1 VSVPGNRLIV
11 ESTLQGKAGMDS
23 WYVYIVRCGDNSLYT
38 GITKDLV
45 KRILEHNSGPKG
57 AKYTRS
63 RRPVSLVY
71 SEEAVSRSAA
81 TCREYTI
88 KKLDIS
94 RKQQLVKQHDTQDR
108 DQP

>member
-1 VSVPGNRLIV
+1 
-11 ESTLQGKAGMDS
+11 MDS

-38 GITKDLV
+38 GITKNLE
-45 KRILEHNSGPKG
+45 KRILEHNSGAKG

-71 SEEAVSRSAA
+71 SEQAASRSAA
-81 TCREYTI
+81 TSREFTI

-94 RKQQLVKQHDTQDR
+94 RKRQLVMLRDTQLR
-108 DQP
+108 DQS

>member
-1 VSVPGNRLIV
+1 
-11 ESTLQGKAGMDS
+11 MDS

-38 GITKDLV
+38 GITKNLE
-45 KRILEHNSGPKG
+45 KRILEHNSGAKG

-71 SEEAVSRSAA
+71 SEQAASRSAA
-81 TCREYTI
+81 TSREFTI

-94 RKQQLVKQHDTQDR
+94 RKRQLVMLLDTQLR
-108 DQP
+108 DQS

>member
-1 VSVPGNRLIV
+1 MN
-11 ESTLQGKAGMDS
+11 S

-38 GITKDLV
+38 GITKDLA

-63 RRPVSLVY
+63 RRPVMLVY
-71 SEEAVSRSAA
+71 CEEAASRSAA
-81 TCREYTI
+81 TCRERHI
-88 KKLDIS
+88 KKLKKS
-94 RKQQLVKQHDTQDR
+94 RKGQLVAQGNNQGR